1 MHKKLMHTAANIA
14 LFAVSG
20 IGAQL
25 LTDSAIAQDESSS
38 DAAGTRYTGDT
49 VRLDPSH
56 PNSYDAFA
64 PELPATRARMPD
76 IPGTGVYVEEVK
88 PNLFYVTGG
97 VYTSAFVVTD
107 EGLVV
112 IDAPPSFGNAL
123 PDVLAEAAPGLP
135 IAYLVYSHGH
145 TDHIGGSSVFA
156 DVPNLQILAPASVA
170 ESIAQRGHPGILV
183 PNLTYEDDY
192 EFSLG
197 GEVFELRTANY
208 HSTDHDAIIY
218 LPNKKFLVA
227 VDTVTPGE
235 VPFMNFGATSD
246 FQAYLENFD
255 ELLAYDFDLLLS
267 GHISFLATRDDV
279 LEAQAY
285 TRDVQQQVRSRMP
298 GFDQRV
304 GENLAAIGFANANLA
319 YRMAIEGIRDECS
332 AALIDEWQD
341 RLSVVD
347 VYADSHCRMVIL
359 HAVMN

>member
-1 MHKKLMHTAANIA
+1 MQRKPLHAAANIA
-14 LFAVSG
+14 LIAVSAL
-20 IGAQL
+20 GAQVL
-25 LTDSAIAQDESSS
+25 SHPAIAQEGPDS
-38 DAAGTRYTGDT
+38 DAGTRYTGDT
-49 VRLDPSH
+49 VRLELSH
-56 PNSYDAFA
+56 PNSYREFA
-64 PELPATRARMPD
+64 PELPATLARMPD
-76 IPGTGVYVEEVK
+76 IDPEAGVHVEEVK

-107 EGLVV
+107 EGVVV
-112 IDAPPSFGNAL
+112 IDAPPSFADAL
-123 PDVLAEAAPGLP
+123 PDVLAEAAPDLP

-145 TDHIGGSSVFA
+145 TDHVGGSSVFA
-156 DVPNLQILAPASVA
+156 NVPDLKILAPASVS
-170 ESIAQRGHPGILV
+170 ESIAERGHPGILA
-183 PNLTYEDDY
+183 PNLTYENDY

-246 FQAYLENFD
+246 FPAYLANFD

-267 GHISFLATRDDV
+267 GHTSFLATRDDV

-285 TRDVQQQVRSRMP
+285 TRHVQEEVRSRMP

-304 GENLAAIGFANANLA
+304 GDSLAAIGFTNANLA
-319 YRMAIEGIRDECS
+319 YRMAIEGIRNECS